1 MFVKIKQ
8 NRKIVATVKNRVPS
22 FFEYSMPMVCN
33 EINEVSFVK
42 YYFKGLE
49 TIKTVLD
56 LKSSNFTVTNTK
68 IMPFS
73 KKPYSDKKQNAGLC
87 T

>member
-1 MFVKIKQ
+1 MK
-8 NRKIVATVKNRVPS
+8 S
-22 FFEYSMPMVCN
+22 
-33 EINEVSFVK
+33 NEVSFVK

-73 KKPYSDKKQNAGLC
+73 KKPYWDKKQNAGLC

>member
-1 MFVKIKQ
+1 MK
-8 NRKIVATVKNRVPS
+8 S
-22 FFEYSMPMVCN
+22 
-33 EINEVSFVK
+33 NEVSFVK

-68 IMPFS
+68 
-73 KKPYSDKKQNAGLC
+73 KPYSDKKQNAGLC